1 MIREANTPG
10 KRTIRTWVQGALVAG
25 ILAAVNVVAGMSF
38 VGEVDWKVLAI
49 TVAQAFLTGVVAYFH
64 KSNNDLEGQ

>member
-1 MIREANTPG
+1 MINEANTPG
-10 KRTIRTWVQGALVAG
+10 KRTVRTWVQGALVAG
-25 ILAAVNVVAGMSF
+25 ILAVVNVVAGMSF
-38 VGEVDWKVLAI
+38 VGEVNWEVLAI